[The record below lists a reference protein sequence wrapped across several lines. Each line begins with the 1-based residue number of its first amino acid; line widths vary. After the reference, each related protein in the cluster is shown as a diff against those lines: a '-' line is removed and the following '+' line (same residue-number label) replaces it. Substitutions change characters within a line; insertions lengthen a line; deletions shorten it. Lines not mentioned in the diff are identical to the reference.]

1 VESISDVKKREIN
14 SMEKRYKELMNFR
27 YQKDENGRRYY
38 DGTDN
43 YYSLPNIARKA
54 IDKEIRDLELKIKML
69 TTNSEM
75 IQRDLRK
82 AIENVFKYYGVE
94 DKLPEIEENF
104 NRYKEDRLQN
114 MIEDLGKKIADE
126 VKWEERRRG
135 FY

>member
-1 VESISDVKKREIN
+1 VESISDVKKREIK

>member
-1 VESISDVKKREIN
+1 
-14 SMEKRYKELMNFR
+14 
-27 YQKDENGRRYY
+27 
-38 DGTDN
+38 
-43 YYSLPNIARKA
+43 
-54 IDKEIRDLELKIKML
+54 ML